1 MSETARARSEAL
13 APLLAPDE
21 PPPFEAVNAA
31 AASPVLFVCDHASAR
46 LPRSLGTLGLGEVD
60 RGRHIACDI
69 GAGGITRALVA
80 RFDVRGLLANYSRLV
95 IDLNRAPN
103 DPTLIPVISDG
114 TIIPGNRGLS
124 PQAAAQRVET
134 LFDPYHAAI
143 SATLTEMQER
153 SPVPALVSIHS
164 FTPTYKGELR
174 PWHVGVL
181 WDENGGLALPFI
193 ERLSAVA
200 GVNVGDNKPYS
211 GRDRYAYT
219 VDYHARQA
227 GLPELAIEIRQDL
240 VSSDAGIAEWANI
253 LAEVLEPILGDV
265 ARHHA
270 ARRP

>member
-13 APLLAPDE
+13 SPLLAPDE

-31 AASPVLFVCDHASAR
+31 AKEPVLFVCDHASAR
-46 LPRSLGTLGLGEVD
+46 IPRALGTLGLGEVD

-69 GAGGITRALVA
+69 GAAAVTRALIA
-80 RFDVRGLLANYSRLV
+80 RFDVRGMLANYSRLV
-95 IDLNRAPN
+95 IDLNRAPG

-134 LFDPYHAAI
+134 LFHPYHAAI
-143 SATLTEMQER
+143 TAVMTEMRER
-153 SPVPALVSIHS
+153 EPMPALISIHS

-193 ERLSAVA
+193 EGLRTVP
-200 GVNVGDNKPYS
+200 GICVGDNQPYS
-211 GRDRYAYT
+211 GRDHYAYT
-219 VDYHARQA
+219 VDFHARQA

-240 VSSDAGIAEWANI
+240 VGSDAGAAEWAEIVGDVLAPI
-253 LAEVLEPILGDV
+253 LADV
-265 ARHHA
+265 AHHHA
-270 ARRP
+270 ARKR